1 MLLGVGIGRQSWT
14 DRRGWG
20 RRLGQRTA
28 DRLAPAATLWC
39 EQDPESWWAE
49 VEAALLGL
57 PLDWRGADEGIGL
70 AGEMHGATLL
80 GADDDK
86 VPRSEILRNDGRSL
100 AESAELEVTVPG
112 LRAIVGKLPC
122 GV

>member
-1 MLLGVGIGRQSWT
+1 
-14 DRRGWG
+14 
-20 RRLGQRTA
+20 
-28 DRLAPAATLWC
+28 
-39 EQDPESWWAE
+39 
-49 VEAALLGL
+49 
-57 PLDWRGADEGIGL
+57 
-70 AGEMHGATLL
+70 ATLL

-86 VPRSEILRNDGRSL
+86 VSRSAILRNDGRSL